1 MKLKELKPS
10 TPVEH
15 KIVLLLGMRGI
26 KKNRLN
32 FKGMRNDRFFSF
44 GHWSP
49 IKAEDIAYV
58 QEHTGLL
65 IDEISWHDS
74 DCGWQCYYQFAS

>member
-1 MKLKELKPS
+1 MKLEEMKPS
-10 TPVEH
+10 TPIEH

-26 KKNRLN
+26 KTKRLS
-32 FKGMRNDRFFSF
+32 FQVMNDERFFSF

-49 IKAEDIAYV
+49 IRTEDISYV
-58 QEHTGLL
+58 QEHTGLS
-65 IDEISWHDS
+65 INEISWHDD

>member
-1 MKLKELKPS
+1 MKLKELEPS

-32 FKGMRNDRFFSF
+32 FKGMHNDRFFSF